1 MEGGGGGAEGDDV
14 DEDVVEEAP
23 VELGVGGGEDYG
35 EDEDDFE
42 EGGEFAKDARREW
55 AVAGDEDD
63 DGGDGE
69 HEDVAADDD
78 DGGPPGDAS
87 FIGEDDEG
95 RGEQEFIG
103 DGIEVGA
110 EGGALVES
118 TREEAID
125 GVAEAGDD
133 EDEQSPFVALIGDE
147 CQEDRQEAEAEQS
160 DLVGYGEDPS
170 SLLHVLGGYRS
181 FRRTERDSR

>member
-14 DEDVVEEAP
+14 DEGVVEEAP
-23 VELGVGGGEDYG
+23 VELGIGGGEDDA

-42 EGGEFAKDARREW
+42 EGGEFAEDARGKR

-63 DGGDGE
+63 DGGDRE

-78 DGGPPGDAS
+78 DGGPPGDAGLVS
-87 FIGEDDEG
+87 EDDEG
-95 RGEQEFIG
+95 RGEQELVG

-110 EGGALVES
+110 EGGVLIEFAG
-118 TREEAID
+118 EEAVD
-125 GVAEAGDD
+125 GIAEASDD
-133 EDEQSPFVALIGDE
+133 ENEQRPFVALIGDE
-147 CQEDRQEAEAEQS
+147 RKENRQEAETEQG

-170 SLLHVLGGYRS
+170 FLLHVLGG
-181 FRRTERDSR
+181 